1 MQVSRRP
8 PSPTGPFDKWAMAT
22 WPGFS
27 DLMIKSHRQSAE
39 KR

>member
-1 MQVSRRP
+1 MQGLAAAALTDR
-8 PSPTGPFDKWAMAT
+8 TFDKWAMAT

-27 DLMIKSHRQSAE
+27 DLMLESHRQSAE